1 MNPWRSFLKHYKIF
15 FEILKLPKLNNFIIP
30 VSNVIFIYKNKIHIE
45 ASNALINLRQI
56 FSSDTFLQ
64 STDIS

>member
-1 MNPWRSFLKHYKIF
+1 MY
-15 FEILKLPKLNNFIIP
+15 
-30 VSNVIFIYKNKIHIE
+30 FIYKNKIHIE